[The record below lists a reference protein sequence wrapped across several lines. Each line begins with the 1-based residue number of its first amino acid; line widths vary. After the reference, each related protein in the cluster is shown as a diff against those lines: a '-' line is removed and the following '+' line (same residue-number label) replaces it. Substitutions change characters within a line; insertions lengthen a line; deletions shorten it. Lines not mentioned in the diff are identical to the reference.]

1 MAALCEVQW
10 CKPENKNYEDFKKRL
25 LNLIDI
31 YDIHQYN
38 YAKHL
43 FEVVATFSTD
53 IENNAVMVNLSTIDN
68 TPIYYTT
75 DGSEPTTA
83 SARYEG
89 PVAIKAACTFKA
101 KGIGTSRS
109 TKTFTESILFNKAT
123 ARPITLLQ
131 PTNQHYNF
139 DGPLTL
145 VDGLIG
151 SPNYRTGRW
160 LGFSENDFEAVV
172 DLGSSQ
178 EVSSVTINT
187 SVNKEDWV
195 FGSRGF
201 VVSVSE
207 DGENYT
213 EVVNE
218 SYPQMKKE
226 DEDKI
231 YTHKL
236 DFAAAQ
242 ARYVKVKALVEAS
255 MPAWHGAA
263 GRRSFIFVDEVIVE

>member
-1 MAALCEVQW
+1 M
-10 CKPENKNYEDFKKRL
+10 KPENKNYEDFKKRL

-83 SARYEG
+83 SALYEG
-89 PVAIKAACTFKA
+89 PIAIKEACTFKA
-101 KGIGTSRS
+101 KGIGATRT

-207 DGENYT
+207 DGENYI

-218 SYPQMKKE
+218 NYPQMKKE

-263 GRRSFIFVDEVIVE
+263 GKRSFIFVDEVIVE